1 MRQINPDY
9 FTPHNLADIIGQQHL
24 IGEGKFLSTL
34 VKAQSF
40 TSLVFTGAP
49 GIGKTSLVKVLAE
62 LYQKHILWIHA
73 SIDSKQKLVD
83 AIKTIQ
89 LDPASYWLVIEEIH
103 RLHRDK
109 QDVLLNYLEQN
120 NHFLC
125 ATTTSDPYYVLN
137 KAVLSRVNVVKMKS
151 LTQHDISVKLSKWYE
166 YLEKEQVVTEG
177 DKEALDKLVFYSNA
191 DLRKTLQWFCL
202 LINSH
207 QTITNEIVTQF
218 CEGVT
223 NHQTAS
229 IKASVY
235 DLKSSLQKAIR
246 GSDVDAAL
254 LYAAGLLLQDELRE
268 LCRRLVII
276 AHEDV
281 GLAHPNLC
289 HRTIHATEVAQ
300 QIGMPEC
307 RIIIANLV
315 VELCLSIKSNSA
327 YEAMNKACELW
338 QNSTVIRVPFYL
350 QANPPP
356 NVNYLYP
363 HDYPN
368 HWVKQNYWPINIT
381 KTVLY
386 KPQTNSYFET
396 NMNEKHQ
403 AIIKS

>member
-9 FTPHNLADIIGQQHL
+9 FTPHALADIIGQQHL

-34 VKAQSF
+34 VTAQSF

-62 LYQKHILWIHA
+62 LYHKHILWIHA
-73 SIDSKQKLVD
+73 SIDPKQKLVD

-89 LDPASYWLVIEEIH
+89 LDPDSYWLVIEEIH

-137 KAVLSRVNVVKMKS
+137 KALLSRVNVVKMKS
-151 LTQHDISVKLSKWYE
+151 LTQYDISVKLHKWYDG
-166 YLEKEQVVTEG
+166 LQKEQVVTKG
-177 DKEALDKLVFYSNA
+177 DTEALNKLVAYSNA

-229 IKASVY
+229 RKASAY

-254 LYAAGLLLQDELRE
+254 LYATGLLLQDELGE

-289 HRTIHATEVAQ
+289 HRTIHATKVAQ
-300 QIGMPEC
+300 EIGMPEC

-327 YEAMNKACELW
+327 YEAMNKACQLW
-338 QNSTVIRVPFYL
+338 QNSTIIQVPVYL

-356 NVNYLYP
+356 NFSYLYP
-363 HDYPN
+363 HHYPN
-368 HWVKQNYWPINIT
+368 HWVKQNYWPSNIK

-396 NMNEKHQ
+396 SMNKKHQ
-403 AIIKS
+403 TITKS